1 MMNMA
6 NKQCWLLYDAPD
18 LAVNR
23 DYAALM
29 RETGLRH
36 GLDVEAVTLQELTFG
51 MNATGQPTLLRSGS
65 PTRPAAVLSRMRYD
79 WVSEHLERMGI
90 PVFNNSRVC
99 RICNDKR
106 RTHLFLQGL
115 PMAETVFLDGV
126 FGPADAP
133 AIWPRI
139 LKPADGHGGESVQLI
154 SDEPCWRAAMASL
167 NHGRPALHQAVVD
180 QPGRDLRVYVLFGQ
194 ILAGVMR
201 TAKAGVI
208 SNFKLGGSVE
218 LHRLTEAERTLAGA
232 VIRRFEEAGAP
243 LCMAGVDL
251 LYTGN
256 GPVISEVEDVVGSRM
271 LYQVSDIDLVDLY
284 LKGIAE
290 RLGVL

>member
-1 MMNMA
+1 MS
-6 NKQCWLLYDAPD
+6 KTCWLLYDAPD

-29 RETGLRH
+29 QKTGLRYD
-36 GLDVEAVTLQELTFG
+36 LAIEAVTLQELTFG
-51 MNATGQPTLLRSGS
+51 MDAAGQPTLLRNGQPS
-65 PTRPAAVLSRMRYD
+65 RPDAVLSRMRVD
-79 WVSEHLERMGI
+79 WISEHMERMGI
-90 PVFNNSRVC
+90 PVFNNSKVC

-115 PMAETVFLDGV
+115 PMAETVFLDGSC
-126 FGPADAP
+126 GITSAP
-133 AIWPRI
+133 ASYPRV

-154 SDEPCWRAAMASL
+154 ADQIAWQEAAGKLLAD
-167 NHGRPALHQAVVD
+167 HHRPALHQAVVN

-194 ILAGVMR
+194 ILAGVLR
-201 TAKAGVI
+201 TAKAGVV

-218 LHRLTEAERTLAGA
+218 LHPLTNAERTLAGA
-232 VIRRFEEAGAP
+232 VIQRFEATGAP

-251 LYTGN
+251 LYTED

-284 LKGIAE
+284 LSGIAQ
-290 RLGVL
+290 RI

>member
-1 MMNMA
+1 MS
-6 NKQCWLLYDAPD
+6 KTCWLLYDAPD
-18 LAVNR
+18 LTVNR

-29 RETGLRH
+29 QKTGLRYD
-36 GLDVEAVTLQELTFG
+36 LAIEAVTLQELTLG
-51 MNATGQPTLLRSGS
+51 MDAAGQPTMLRNGQ
-65 PTRPAAVLSRMRYD
+65 PDRPDAVLSRMRVD
-79 WVSEHLERMGI
+79 WISEHMERMGI
-90 PVFNNSRVC
+90 PVFNNSKVC

-115 PMAETVFLDGV
+115 PMAETVFLDGSC
-126 FGPADAP
+126 GITSTP
-133 AIWPRI
+133 AIYPRV

-154 SDEPCWRAAMASL
+154 ANQTAWQEAAGKLLADAQ
-167 NHGRPALHQAVVD
+167 RPALHQAVVS

-194 ILAGVMR
+194 ILAGVLR
-201 TAKAGVI
+201 TAKAGVV

-218 LHRLTEAERTLAGA
+218 LHPLTDAERALAES
-232 VIRRFEEAGAP
+232 VIRRFEAAGAP

-251 LYTGN
+251 LYTEE

-284 LKGIAE
+284 LGGIAQ
-290 RLGVL
+290 RI